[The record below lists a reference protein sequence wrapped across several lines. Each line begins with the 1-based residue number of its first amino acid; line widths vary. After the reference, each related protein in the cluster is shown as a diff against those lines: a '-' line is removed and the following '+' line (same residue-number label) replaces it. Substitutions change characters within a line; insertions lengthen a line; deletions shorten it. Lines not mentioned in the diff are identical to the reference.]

1 MLERDSLIREYFRSS
16 EVVQASAIERDMDLL
31 DLSSSEDEEEES
43 KDTKKEDT
51 LIYGMAIQTLLSI
64 NQTNHMQQKAEIIEK
79 SVLMAVRAYER
90 SNLLSRQQKT
100 SMSSDTLNRILNYV
114 IGECYKSDDSF
125 SLHLNLTFII
135 MILNKSQAG
144 PPSIQSVSQYLGN
157 LCQTINDKTT
167 PANQFEKNQ

>member
-1 MLERDSLIREYFRSS
+1 
-16 EVVQASAIERDMDLL
+16 
-31 DLSSSEDEEEES
+31 
-43 KDTKKEDT
+43 
-51 LIYGMAIQTLLSI
+51 
-64 NQTNHMQQKAEIIEK
+64 
-79 SVLMAVRAYER
+79 MAVRAYER

-144 PPSIQSVSQYLGN
+144 PPSI
-157 LCQTINDKTT
+157 
-167 PANQFEKNQ
+167 